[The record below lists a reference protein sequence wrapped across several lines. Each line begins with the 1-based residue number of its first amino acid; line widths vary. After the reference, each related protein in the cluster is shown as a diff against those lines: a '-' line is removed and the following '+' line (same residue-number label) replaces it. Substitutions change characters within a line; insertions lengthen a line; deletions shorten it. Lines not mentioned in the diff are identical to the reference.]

1 MPGIISQLKSVVQF
15 ICGHVGGVAET
26 QKNFPRMSHCWD
38 WWHLFCLSS
47 SPHVAVVHHS
57 QQQGEERK
65 NGEGSSQALGRGTS
79 PSLSAIQMENEDPA
93 DVSYQSDACH

>member
-1 MPGIISQLKSVVQF
+1 MSVEQLKRKRIFLECLTAV
-15 ICGHVGGVAET
+15 IGGI
-26 QKNFPRMSHCWD
+26 F
-38 WWHLFCLSS
+38 FGLSS

-57 QQQGEERK
+57 QQDEERK

-79 PSLSAIQMENEDPA
+79 LSLSAIQMENEDPA